1 MQQMQQD
8 DNNRRYQKQARKTA
22 NQLLREY
29 WDYWVAKL
37 QGDSET
43 FFDRVVQRFDATRQS
58 PAE

>member
-29 WDYWVAKL
+29 WDYWVSKL
-37 QGDSET
+37 QGDSEA
-43 FFDRVVQRFDATRQS
+43 FLDRVVQRFNATRQS
-58 PAE
+58 PAK

>member
-29 WDYWVAKL
+29 WDYWIAKL
-37 QGDSET
+37 QGDSEA
-43 FFDRVVQRFDATRQS
+43 FLNRAVQRFNATPQS